1 MRKRLVCLALLLAAV
16 LLLGGCGE
24 YKEEIKQINAGVTAL
39 GDLTSGHILVTTDVQ
54 AEQGVISLYDSAYVS
69 DYRYRIDVKTFN
81 YAVEKRDMDGD
92 LLEPPYK
99 VIDARKYDLTT
110 GAEDETYEGKIGDF
124 PDLLAFFFGAGL
136 KGGYVGSVEPLTDAA
151 HPDWQGFHV
160 VKSEKYIERVNSS
173 RDKDGADGIM
183 LSSYVDYWLDAGG
196 VLVRMDYVS
205 RDTVTQVVGAD
216 ENGEGGETI
225 EDTINQKYIFELTE
239 YNDPAIFA
247 GIE

>member
-1 MRKRLVCLALLLAAV
+1 MRKKLVCLALVLAAV
-16 LLLGGCGE
+16 LALAGCGE
-24 YKEEIKQINAGVTAL
+24 YKDEIKQINAGVTAL
-39 GDLTSGHILVTTDVQ
+39 GNLTGGRIVVTTDVQ
-54 AEQGVISLYDSAYVS
+54 AEQGNIALYDSAYVS
-69 DYRYRIDVKTFN
+69 DYRYQIDVKTFN
-81 YAVEKRDMDGD
+81 YQVEKRDMDGD

-99 VIDARKYDLTT
+99 VEDAHKYDLTT

-136 KGGYVGSVEPLTDAA
+136 KGGYVGSVEPLTDET

-183 LSSYVDYWLDAGG
+183 LSSYVDYWLDEAG

-205 RDTVTQVVGAD
+205 RDAVTQVIGAD
-216 ENGEGGETI
+216 ENGEGGETL
-225 EDTINQKYIFELTE
+225 EDVINQKYVFELSDYE
-239 YNDPAIFA
+239 QK
-247 GIE
+247 EQQ